1 MTIHIDVKE
10 EKYDFFMELLQNFDF
25 VQIRQ
30 EDEGDTDEEI
40 LANIKQGFIEME
52 LVKRGKMKAK
62 PIKDLLDEL

>member
-52 LVKRGKMKAK
+52 LVKRGKMKSRPAK
-62 PIKDLLDEL
+62 DFLDEL

>member
-30 EDEGDTDEEI
+30 EDEGDTDQEI

-52 LVKRGKMKAK
+52 LVKRGKMKSRPAK
-62 PIKDLLDEL
+62 DFLDEL